1 MKSIFLWVKSC
12 KFPHVSWYLLLKS
25 RWHLHEGEPL
35 ATPPGR
41 EGFGVQVGPLA
52 EISSSSCLISIWFW
66 ENYRFCL
73 AILLIFFGNFVWNLL
88 ILLGS
93 VGFLVN
99 RNCSVQCISDLVLEL
114 VAVERSPLS
123 AFKHCAVIL
132 VESWNVCDIH
142 HWVISA
148 CKSQGLLFAV
158 LPFLHVC
165 WFGHPGVEQIN
176 SPIFVNYRLLLI
188 CNICCGLLVA
198 PSLVV
203 VKPPSVGEV
212 KLPILRATP
221 TICWLNPN
229 LSHFRT
235 LNITPRWFWV
245 AIPPTCSTCWVMNL
259 RHFTSPSIFVD
270 SRTGRPRFTEASQN
284 SQGSQGDR
292 WKRHEGV
299 IPAAKRE
306 RSQDERCG
314 AGRTMVRSGE
324 TWETHGKNRKTIGQK
339 ELDSK
344 VVLSCFPIEMH
355 IQVSQID
362 WTSMLQDLDS
372 FDERNSSYI
381 KPCRHL

>member
-1 MKSIFLWVKSC
+1 MSSGTLILTHSPSHDPTCCTQQEWDGHQHTWEEWRASPCGKKRPVSFLYNFPLNILNQFIETNDIPDFYDWKSPFLLVIYIYNSHEIHFLWVKSC

-165 WFGHPGVEQIN
+165 WFGHPGVEQIT
-176 SPIFVNYRLLLI
+176 
-188 CNICCGLLVA
+188 
-198 PSLVV
+198 
-203 VKPPSVGEV
+203 
-212 KLPILRATP
+212 LPF
-221 TICWLNPN
+221 
-229 LSHFRT
+229 LST
-235 LNITPRWFWV
+235 
-245 AIPPTCSTCWVMNL
+245 
-259 RHFTSPSIFVD
+259 
-270 SRTGRPRFTEASQN
+270 TG
-284 SQGSQGDR
+284 
-292 WKRHEGV
+292 
-299 IPAAKRE
+299 
-306 RSQDERCG
+306 
-314 AGRTMVRSGE
+314 
-324 TWETHGKNRKTIGQK
+324 
-339 ELDSK
+339 
-344 VVLSCFPIEMH
+344 
-355 IQVSQID
+355 
-362 WTSMLQDLDS
+362 
-372 FDERNSSYI
+372 YY
-381 KPCRHL
+381 